1 MDSTRLLSNCRGF
14 TAVREIVVVN
24 RVEKYRALP
33 CYGDRAGPGEMVRV
47 AGACKE
53 RPRSLMDGARAALVT
68 VLYEQEERGDPEG
81 WTEPPE
87 LRALIVRR
95 TRGFGP
101 LVLKGRTD

>member
-1 MDSTRLLSNCRGF
+1 MKSDRGRLWM
-14 TAVREIVVVN
+14 VRE
-24 RVEKYRALP
+24 LP
-33 CYGDRAGPGEMVRV
+33 
-47 AGACKE
+47 
-53 RPRSLMDGARAALVT
+53 LVT
-68 VLYEQEERGDPEG
+68 VLYKQEERGDPEG